1 MTASHRGYPQATGT
15 STSQQQ
21 QQQPQYV
28 DIGSTTDQSSAAAA
42 AATTAYLVQTPNGS
56 ALLIPPPFLNQ
67 ALVSTTSSS
76 LTRAPNPSAAVAT
89 AAATST
95 MNPYGI
101 TTIPLTHSPSINLNL
116 ASHHHL
122 IRPESTASTNVYQTI
137 DAAEKWVNIF
147 NTFFLIYVCLYHDYF
162 SWPILC
168 FIYSSDVDLH
178 NCQSNSLWFTTTKN
192 QTRLY
197 QKANTI
203 FRFVILVYLAH
214 RPDFFK
220 AYHILFFWIF
230 PNFFGMKN
238 KF

>member
-1 MTASHRGYPQATGT
+1 MTASHRGYPQTTGT
-15 STSQQQ
+15 SSSQQQQ

-28 DIGSTTDQSSAAAA
+28 DIGSTTDQSAAAA

-67 ALVSTTSSS
+67 ALVSTTPSS
-76 LTRAPNPSAAVAT
+76 LTRAPNPSAAAAT

-147 NTFFLIYVCLYHDYF
+147 PHHILLSLSDFITIIYIIMVHKNC
-162 SWPILC
+162 IL
-168 FIYSSDVDLH
+168 YSSDVDLH
-178 NCQSNSLWFTTTKN
+178 NCQSNPLWFTTTKN

-214 RPDFFK
+214 PSPKRDPIFF
-220 AYHILFFWIF
+220 
-230 PNFFGMKN
+230 
-238 KF
+238 